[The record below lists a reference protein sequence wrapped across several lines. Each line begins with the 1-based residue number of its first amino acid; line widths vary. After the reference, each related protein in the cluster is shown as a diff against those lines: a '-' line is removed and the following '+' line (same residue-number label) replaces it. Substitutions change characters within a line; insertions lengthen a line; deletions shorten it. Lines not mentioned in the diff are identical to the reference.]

1 MNKPLFLFVGRSAS
15 GKTTI
20 ANMLENNDKLNQ
32 IQSYTTRLPR
42 YENEP
47 GHVFITN
54 EEYDKLENIM
64 ASTVYNGS
72 RYCTTLDQIKMADIY
87 VVDVEGVRTLLD
99 NYELLNR
106 PIHIVLF
113 EASTYCRIQRML
125 ERGDSDTHVVG
136 RLLVDEEYDWFEKLK
151 ETIYEHNVKVPI
163 HSVNADRDLQ
173 VVYYQVKNIIE
184 TTQLLLGRIS

>member
-64 ASTVYNGS
+64 ASTVYNGNH
-72 RYCTTLDQIKMADIY
+72 YCTTLDQIKAADIY
-87 VVDVEGVRTLLD
+87 VVDVPGVQTLLD
-99 NYELLNR
+99 NYERLNR
-106 PIHIVLF
+106 LIHIILF

-125 ERGDSDTHVVG
+125 ERGDSDTHVVR
-136 RLLVDEEYDWFEKLK
+136 RLLIDEEYDWFEKLK

-163 HSVNADRDLQ
+163 HSVNADNDLQ

-184 TTQLLLGRIS
+184 TVQCLLGRIS